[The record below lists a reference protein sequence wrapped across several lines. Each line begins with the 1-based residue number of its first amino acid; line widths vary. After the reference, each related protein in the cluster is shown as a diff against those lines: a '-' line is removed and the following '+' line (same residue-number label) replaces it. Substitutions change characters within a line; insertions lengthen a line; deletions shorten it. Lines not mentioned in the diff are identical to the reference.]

1 MELLT
6 FNTEIYMQNLSI
18 IRNLIPKHTKM
29 CIVLKSDA
37 YGIGIENLL
46 KLNIYQYIDY
56 IAVTENK
63 EAEIIR
69 KYHKNIKIIR
79 IRPATIK
86 EIMDGVKYNI
96 EETIDTFE
104 KFYQIKNNNI
114 LSSIYYHLSID
125 YGMGN
130 LGFKINKDILNEI
143 NSINISG
150 IITHFPEIIDI
161 NQQQFT
167 QLNKQIIN
175 IKSIY
180 NKNKLIF
187 HCCNTENYMQHE
199 NLLSYDMIRIGK
211 LQYGIIK
218 NDLNLQSVIQ
228 WDCYPVSIR
237 YHKKGDTVSY
247 KKLYTSP
254 KEEKILVLPIGYNKG
269 YPSFE
274 NSYSNVI
281 IKNKKYPVVGK
292 ITMNMLCVNI
302 GNDNIDLNDKI
313 TLFGKSGDHNILLNN
328 IISNNYYDGGLFL
341 INLCRNNN
349 ISFI

>member
-1 MELLT
+1 MGLLT
-6 FNTEIYMQNLSI
+6 FNTEIYLQNLSI
-18 IRNLIPKHTKM
+18 IRNLIPKHTKV

-37 YGIGIENLL
+37 YGIGIKNLL
-46 KLNIYQYIDY
+46 KLNISHYIDY
-56 IAVTENK
+56 IAITENK

-69 KYHKNIKIIR
+69 RYHKNINIIR

-86 EIMDGVKYNI
+86 EIMEGVKYNI
-96 EETIDTFE
+96 EEIIDTFD
-104 KFYQIKNNNI
+104 KFSQIKENKI
-114 LSSIYYHLSID
+114 LSSVYYHLSID

-130 LGFKINKDILNEI
+130 LGLKINKGVLNDI

-150 IITHFPEIIDI
+150 IITHFPEIMDI

-254 KEEKILVLPIGYNKG
+254 KEEKILVLPIGYNEG

-302 GNDNIDLNDKI
+302 GSDNINLNDKI
-313 TLFGKSGDHNILLNN
+313 TLFGKSGKQNILLNN
-328 IISNNYYDGGLFL
+328 IISNNYYHGGLFL
-341 INLCRNNN
+341 INLCRNNK
-349 ISFI
+349 ITFI